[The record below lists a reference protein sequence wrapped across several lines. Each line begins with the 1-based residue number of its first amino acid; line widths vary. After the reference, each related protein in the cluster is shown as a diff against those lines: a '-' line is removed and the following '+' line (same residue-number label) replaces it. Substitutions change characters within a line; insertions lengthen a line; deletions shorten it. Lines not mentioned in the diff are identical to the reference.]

1 MELLKSFGELKA
13 FNLVKDSS
21 TGTSKGF
28 AFFEYVDPSVTDIA
42 TQGLNGMELGDRFLV
57 VQRASVGAKQ
67 VTGIPGMPTAEE
79 YQTALTG
86 RRTVIP
92 RALDLTETTSRILL
106 MLNMVTNDDLTND
119 EDYNDILEDVREE
132 CGNYG
137 PVEDLRIPRP
147 AKRDKKWS
155 VDGAAL
161 QRQADEDS
169 GVGRVY
175 VKFVD
180 ADSAGKALAS
190 LAGRAFAGR
199 SIVATLLA
207 DDADTSPPLD
217 IIFAPPGGE
226 DPPPPPPTDAPP
238 VPPDAYMF

>member
-1 MELLKSFGELKA
+1 ME
-13 FNLVKDSS
+13 
-21 TGTSKGF
+21 
-28 AFFEYVDPSVTDIA
+28 
-42 TQGLNGMELGDRFLV
+42 MGDRFLV

-92 RALDLTETTSRILL
+92 RALDLAETNSRILL
-106 MLNMVTNDDLTND
+106 MLNMVTNDDLIND
-119 EDYNDILEDVREE
+119 DDFHDILEDITEE

-137 PVEDLRIPRP
+137 PVEDIRIPRP
-147 AKRDKKWS
+147 AKRERKWS
-155 VDGAAL
+155 TDGAAL
-161 QRQADEDS
+161 AAFQRQADEDS

-175 VKFVD
+175 VKFAD

-217 IIFAPPGGE
+217 VIFAPPGGE
-226 DPPPPPPTDAPP
+226 EPPPPPPPTDAPP

>member
-1 MELLKSFGELKA
+1 
-13 FNLVKDSS
+13 
-21 TGTSKGF
+21 
-28 AFFEYVDPSVTDIA
+28 
-42 TQGLNGMELGDRFLV
+42 MELGDRFLV

-67 VTGIPGMPTAEE
+67 VTGMPGMPTAEE

-92 RALDLTETTSRILL
+92 RALDLTETNSRILL
-106 MLNMVTNDDLTND
+106 MLNMVTNDDLSSD
-119 EDYNDILEDVREE
+119 DDYNDIFEDIREE
-132 CGNYG
+132 CGSYG

-147 AKRDKKWS
+147 AKREKKWS
-155 VDGAAL
+155 ADGAAQAAF
-161 QRQADEDS
+161 QRQADEDA

-217 IIFAPPGGE
+217 VIFAPPAGE
-226 DPPPPPPTDAPP
+226 DPPPPPPPPPTDAPP
-238 VPPDAYMF
+238 APPDAYMF